1 MEQWEWSIS
10 KITNIF
16 TFSYNV
22 IGLDKEL
29 NSEIWIIKNIDLN
42 SIKII
47 K

>member
-1 MEQWEWSIS
+1 MY
-10 KITNIF
+10 F
-16 TFSYNV
+16 